1 MLAGY
6 LLFLKITLR
15 SSAICTAVAL
25 NFSRKSLT
33 SPFGREVA
41 NVKHIKSYHT
51 PEVLSVSK
59 LILLIVSGYLL
70 VLNLY
75 LPATLS
81 RK

>member
-15 SSAICTAVAL
+15 SSAICIAVAL

-51 PEVLSVSK
+51 PEVLSMKQTHLVNCEWVSAGVEF
-59 LILLIVSGYLL
+59 ISTS
-70 VLNLY
+70 NS
-75 LPATLS
+75 LP
-81 RK
+81 